1 MEPHHVKPPHLD
13 SCLSGQR
20 IAGESGGGGRRG
32 EEKVGRGG
40 GGLKD
45 VPEREA
51 DTNSL
56 LPFPA
61 GSFVSGREPATK
73 TEAV

>member
-1 MEPHHVKPPHLD
+1 MEEE
-13 SCLSGQR
+13 G
-20 IAGESGGGGRRG
+20 GEGRRRWG
-32 EEKVGRGG
+32 GGG

>member
-1 MEPHHVKPPHLD
+1 MEEEG
-13 SCLSGQR
+13 GQ
-20 IAGESGGGGRRG
+20 
-32 EEKVGRGG
+32 EKV